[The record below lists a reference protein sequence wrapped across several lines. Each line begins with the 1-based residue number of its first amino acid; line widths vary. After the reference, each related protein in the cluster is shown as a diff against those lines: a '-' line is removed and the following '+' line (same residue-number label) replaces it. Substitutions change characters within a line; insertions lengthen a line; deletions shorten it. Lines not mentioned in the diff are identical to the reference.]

1 MATEA
6 ERLYITLEARL
17 DKYTRDLSQA
27 QAVTNGRLSQIE
39 GRYAKFAANL
49 KASTSSA
56 ASGVGGA
63 LGGLAVALGGHAVL
77 EYATEWTRLT
87 RSLEGSE
94 AAFGIALKSGHEIT
108 QLANEARV
116 DVEAYAKTY
125 VRAAAAVRDFG
136 YTSNDAAAVTSTL
149 AKALKLGQA
158 SASEQSST
166 ILQFSQALQKG
177 KLDGDEFRTVM
188 ENAGIVQEILAQKLR
203 VSKGEIIE
211 MAQAGKLNIKTLV
224 GAMLEAQGKIDALFR
239 AMPVTVDEAFSV
251 LRNNVVEYL
260 GNADKAN
267 GATQALSSGIVGLAN
282 NLDTIAIAAG
292 ALLGSA
298 AVRMAAFAAA
308 TVAVANPLT
317 ILAAALGAVTVAYE
331 VMGDRVAV
339 SDDGVVKLSDAVG
352 AFLDTLNARTELD
365 TLTLQIEMLTG
376 AEREAAIEHKKL
388 VEQYSGFWGTM
399 ALGRDVVLHYGA
411 ALDDL
416 AGGPVQHLIAKMA
429 SLGDAVMQATGLMDD
444 ARRLALEN
452 EAAVVRSK
460 GFGGD
465 GFKSY
470 LQSTNRRPS
479 RDIKPKATHSQF
491 EREVDQ
497 IRKRTELLK
506 AEAATVGQTTY
517 LQEKAKA
524 AAELRAAAAATAAK
538 EGRRVTSEEN
548 AAIDKLS
555 TAYANAQVQAQ
566 FLSKL
571 QGERENIKGLT
582 DQIALVGLE
591 GKALE
596 KARIEQQLLNDA
608 KKAGIDLTP
617 AQRAEITAIA
627 DQEAALKHQ
636 LDTINEIRTQSADA
650 LKGFITDMRDGKSA
664 TEALGNALNKIS
676 DKLIDMAV
684 NSLVENA
691 LGGLFGGKSGGGA
704 GGASIMSLFGFANGG
719 VMTPGR
725 GPASLP
731 RFANGGVSKSAAI
744 FGEAGAE
751 AAVPLP
757 DGRRI
762 PVDLRM
768 PNIPKAASGV
778 NNSLSLQLNID
789 ARGATASGV
798 DKLKGDLVPTI
809 QKVVRAEV
817 NQMFD
822 RSARFAKAGI

>member
-292 ALLGSA
+292 QTVGTVNVA
-298 AVRMAAFAAA
+298 APGEDVYLDAG
-308 TVAVANPLT
+308 TVSTTITNVA
-317 ILAAALGAVTVAYE
+317 G
-331 VMGDRVAV
+331 G
-339 SDDGVVKLSDAVG
+339 
-352 AFLDTLNARTELD
+352 
-365 TLTLQIEMLTG
+365 G
-376 AEREAAIEHKKL
+376 AE
-388 VEQYSGFWGTM
+388 
-399 ALGRDVVLHYGA
+399 GR
-411 ALDDL
+411 
-416 AGGPVQHLIAKMA
+416 GG
-429 SLGDAVMQATGLMDD
+429 
-444 ARRLALEN
+444 
-452 EAAVVRSK
+452 
-460 GFGGD
+460 
-465 GFKSY
+465 
-470 LQSTNRRPS
+470 
-479 RDIKPKATHSQF
+479 
-491 EREVDQ
+491 
-497 IRKRTELLK
+497 
-506 AEAATVGQTTY
+506 
-517 LQEKAKA
+517 
-524 AAELRAAAAATAAK
+524 
-538 EGRRVTSEEN
+538 EGRRVPHAPHQRAGLHGHVLEDLVERVADVD
-548 AAIDKLS
+548 AAVGIGRAVVKNELRPVF
-555 TAYANAQVQAQ
+555 A
-566 FLSKL
+566 
-571 QGERENIKGLT
+571 ELT
-582 DQIALVGLE
+582 
-591 GKALE
+591 
-596 KARIEQQLLNDA
+596 QLL
-608 KKAGIDLTP
+608 I
-617 AQRAEITAIA
+617 Q
-627 DQEAALKHQ
+627 
-636 LDTINEIRTQSADA
+636 
-650 LKGFITDMRDGKSA
+650 
-664 TEALGNALNKIS
+664 
-676 DKLIDMAV
+676 
-684 NSLVENA
+684 
-691 LGGLFGGKSGGGA
+691 
-704 GGASIMSLFGFANGG
+704 AN
-719 VMTPGR
+719 
-725 GPASLP
+725 
-731 RFANGGVSKSAAI
+731 
-744 FGEAGAE
+744 
-751 AAVPLP
+751 AVPLLQ
-757 DGRRI
+757 
-762 PVDLRM
+762 DLRF
-768 PNIPKAASGV
+768 ALRQT
-778 NNSLSLQLNID
+778 SLHRKRRFRQVQGRLR
-789 ARGATASGV
+789 AR
-798 DKLKGDLVPTI
+798 
-809 QKVVRAEV
+809 
-817 NQMFD
+817 
-822 RSARFAKAGI
+822 RFAHHHAAPHHQPARRAQPDRR